1 MTDDLVKRVRESS
14 GWSDPWLLKE
24 AADRIEKLEEENGVL
39 FAANVRL
46 NSRADLDCDYYRD
59 RIEKLEAA
67 LRNIAEGDIPRTV
80 KIRFR
85 DDGQSS
91 KHDRCE
97 HGQWFYEDCGCCVED
112 YARKALEVK
121 DG

>member
-1 MTDDLVKRVRESS
+1 MTDDLVKRLRKIEGGDKYGSTVWYRNPD
-14 GWSDPWLLKE
+14 GTE
-24 AADRIEKLEEENGVL
+24 AA
-39 FAANVRL
+39 
-46 NSRADLDCDYYRD
+46 D

-80 KIRFR
+80 KIPFR

-97 HGQWFYEDCGCCVED
+97 HGQWFYEDCGCCIED
-112 YARKALEVK
+112 YARKVLEEK
-121 DG
+121 DD

>member
-1 MTDDLVKRVRESS
+1 MTDEELVALLRAKRVH
-14 GWSDPWLLKE
+14 SDEGNCWADPGCSE
-24 AADRIEKLEEENGVL
+24 AA
-39 FAANVRL
+39 
-46 NSRADLDCDYYRD
+46 D

-80 KIRFR
+80 KISFR

-97 HGQWFYEDCGCCVED
+97 HGQWFYEDCGCCIED
-112 YARKALEVK
+112 YARKTLEGT
-121 DG
+121 DD

>member
-1 MTDDLVKRVRESS
+1 MYDCIRCLAETD
-14 GWSDPWLLKE
+14 
-24 AADRIEKLEEENGVL
+24 N
-39 FAANVRL
+39 
-46 NSRADLDCDYYRD
+46 DCDICDDCLNESKNDEMYRTLRS

-80 KIRFR
+80 KIPFR

-97 HGQWFYEDCGCCVED
+97 HGQWFYEDCGCCIED
-112 YARKALEVK
+112 YARKTLRETP
-121 DG
+121 

>member
-1 MTDDLVKRVRESS
+1 MTDDLVKHLREYGSC
-14 GWSDPWLLKE
+14 GMVFD
-24 AADRIEKLEEENGVL
+24 AA
-39 FAANVRL
+39 
-46 NSRADLDCDYYRD
+46 S

-80 KIRFR
+80 KIPFR

-97 HGQWFYEDCGCCVED
+97 HGQWFYEDCGCCIED
-112 YARKALEVK
+112 YARKALEGK
-121 DG
+121 G